1 LTERTTPLV
10 SERTAHHE
18 TSISHR
24 GLTLRPCRRSIP
36 LAVAAYHRSHPRLTP
51 DANTL
56 PSTRSRSST
65 TCTGGPRPQRR
76 GSGGRPKRRGSDTAL
91 HAGESRPPSTP
102 GFEAAFHSG
111 EATPPCTPGIRGRPP
126 RLHAGEARPLCTLG
140 KRRCPARRG
149 IGPPSTPAIRGCG
162 PLRGSEAALHAGEA
176 TLPCT
181 PGSEANL
188 NAATLTTLALAGHT
202 QLTTSCNPTTSCRT
216 FFRSVVL
223 TLNRDLSSSN
233 GGHESIPYCYLKEQ
247 MY

>member
-1 LTERTTPLV
+1 MGKRRRP
-10 SERTAHHE
+10 A
-18 TSISHR
+18 HR
-24 GLTLRPCRRSIP
+24 GIEASFN
-36 LAVAAYHRSHPRLTP
+36 A
-51 DANTL
+51 
-56 PSTRSRSST
+56 
-65 TCTGGPRPQRR
+65 
-76 GSGGRPKRRGSDTAL
+76 
-91 HAGESRPPSTP
+91 

-149 IGPPSTPAIRGCG
+149 IGPPSMPAIRGCA

-188 NAATLTTLALAGHT
+188 NAATLTTLALAGRT

-216 FFRSVVL
+216 LFRPL
-223 TLNRDLSSSN
+223 IHKERKAD
-233 GGHESIPYCYLKEQ
+233 GGKVCFKRLDHESSLFSRMELERLAWSHGGKGKSLWK
-247 MY
+247 